1 MLTSA
6 CLILFIELRERDLLR
21 GYELDVSGEERGV
34 EFAILLVKIIMLT
47 SACLVLFI
55 ELRERYHLRGY
66 GFNISG
72 EEWGVEFSI
81 WG

>member
-1 MLTSA
+1 MYQG
-6 CLILFIELRERDLLR
+6 RK
-21 GYELDVSGEERGV
+21 GGV

-55 ELRERYHLRGY
+55 ELRERYLLRGY

-72 EEWGVEFSI
+72 EEWG
-81 WG
+81 G

>member
-1 MLTSA
+1 MYQG
-6 CLILFIELRERDLLR
+6 RK
-21 GYELDVSGEERGV
+21 GGV

-55 ELRERYHLRGY
+55 ELRERDLLRGY

-72 EEWGVEFSI
+72 EERGVEFSI